1 MSAAA
6 RAAGRELSADGT
18 FGGTPRS
25 VAFNVQG
32 FRIAVNPQ
40 TGEIRIL
47 KSVHAADAGRVI
59 NPMQC
64 RGQIE
69 GGVAQSLGA
78 TLYEELLID
87 GTGRAIN
94 PTFRDYH
101 VPAFADIPRT
111 EVYFAETSDA
121 VGPYG
126 AKSMSESP
134 YNPVAAA
141 LGNALR
147 DATGIRFD
155 TVPFKAD
162 RVLLKLAGLD
172 KSNTAAGRMT
182 LAARPRRDAILRSVL
197 EARVMNERVQAAIRD
212 LVVANR
218 ILGNEGVVDAF
229 GHISIRHPENA
240 GRYFLACSRSPGL
253 VTEDDIVEFDLD
265 SNRLD
270 GTSRAIYAERFIH
283 GCLYKARPDV
293 MSVCHSHAHAVVPFT
308 VTNTP
313 IEPIWVMASGSGSD
327 IPNWDIRDE
336 FPNEGTMLVVNDA
349 TGRSLAK
356 TLGAGRVCLL
366 RGHGAVIATSELKA
380 TVMVSIGLM
389 CNAAMLIQAH
399 TLSQGRGD
407 AAVKHLSPAEIEAT
421 SKILLGPLGLD
432 RAWEYWR
439 VRAGFPAKEE

>member
-1 MSAAA
+1 MKNANRIRIKSPRFKNAGTASACST
-6 RAAGRELSADGT
+6 RSTYYDCLPLSGEPM
-18 FGGTPRS
+18 TPR
-25 VAFNVQG
+25 
-32 FRIAVNPQ
+32 I
-40 TGEIRIL
+40 
-47 KSVHAADAGRVI
+47 
-59 NPMQC
+59 
-64 RGQIE
+64 
-69 GGVAQSLGA
+69 
-78 TLYEELLID
+78 ELLNRREPVRS
-87 GTGRAIN
+87 GAQVLGRN
-94 PTFRDYH
+94 LQPG
-101 VPAFADIPRT
+101 FAW
-111 EVYFAETSDA
+111 TSDWA
-121 VGPYG
+121 N
-126 AKSMSESP
+126 SP
-134 YNPVAAA
+134 KM
-141 LGNALR
+141 LQG
-147 DATGIRFD
+147 
-155 TVPFKAD
+155 
-162 RVLLKLAGLD
+162 
-172 KSNTAAGRMT
+172 SST
-182 LAARPRRDAILRSVL
+182 L
-197 EARVMNERVQAAIRD
+197 MNEGNGMNAGVLAAIRE

-229 GHISIRHPENA
+229 GHISIRHPENP
-240 GRYFLACSRSPGL
+240 GHYFLACSRSPGL

-313 IEPIWVMASGSGSD
+313 IEPIWVMASGSGPNV
-327 IPNWDIRDE
+327 PNWDIRDE

-349 TGRSLAK
+349 TGQSLAK
-356 TLGAGRVCLL
+356 KLGAGRVCLL
-366 RGHGAVIATSELKA
+366 RGHGAVIATSALKA

-439 VRAGFPAKEE
+439 VRAGYPPKEE